1 MLLSSFFPVEPESS
15 ALPGPLPHQ
24 VPTLLFTK
32 IAQAL
37 SVPQFQF
44 SLPVHRLFAQDVP
57 LLVSLIT
64 LLAFLNPSLP
74 LDIRSFSI
82 SQGTL
87 TLHLFWFGKISHFM
101 APPAGDTVLFH
112 QGYSFTNRRL
122 FLSTLWDFWQLMA
135 PAVFPS
141 KLCPHLKDTAP
152 LQRVYPIPG
161 DSLYPVRGQQRA
173 GGCHP
178 GYFPSVWAVFRR
190 SS

>member
-15 ALPGPLPHQ
+15 ALSGPLPHQ
-24 VPTLLFTK
+24 VPTMLFTE
-32 IAQAL
+32 IALAL

-44 SLPVHRLFAQDVP
+44 SLPLHRVFAQDVP

-74 LDIRSFSI
+74 LDIRPFSI

-87 TLHLFWFGKISHFM
+87 TLHLFRFGKIPHFM
-101 APPAGDTVLFH
+101 APLAGDAVLFQ
-112 QGYSFTNRRL
+112 QGYSFTNRGSF
-122 FLSTLWDFWQLMA
+122 FLHSGIFGSWWL

-152 LQRVYPIPG
+152 LQRVYPITG
-161 DSLYPVRGQQRA
+161 DSLHPVRGQQRA

-178 GYFPSVWAVFRR
+178 GYLPSVWAIFRR